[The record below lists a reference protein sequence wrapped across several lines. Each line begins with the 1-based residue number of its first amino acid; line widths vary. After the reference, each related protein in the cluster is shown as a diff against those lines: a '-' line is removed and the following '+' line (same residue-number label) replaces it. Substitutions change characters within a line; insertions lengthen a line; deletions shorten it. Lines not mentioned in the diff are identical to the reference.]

1 MISLNLSEISLIFFK
16 YINLM
21 LVKEDTLPVCAS
33 LLVKEDTL
41 PILICLGIL
50 TFPHLFYL
58 HKKTFFRFTVKTV
71 LFQLS

>member
-1 MISLNLSEISLIFFK
+1 
-16 YINLM
+16 M